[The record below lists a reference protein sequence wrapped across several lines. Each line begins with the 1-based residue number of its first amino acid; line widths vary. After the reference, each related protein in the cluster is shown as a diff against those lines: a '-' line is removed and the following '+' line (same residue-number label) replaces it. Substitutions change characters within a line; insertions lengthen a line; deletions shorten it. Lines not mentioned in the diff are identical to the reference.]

1 MYPFK
6 KPIRIFLDSGG
17 AAAGRLILIPGAED
31 RGIICEFPQIPTVRG
46 SSENSVEFL
55 PEGFF
60 GFPDIRLQ
68 VLEFLLQGARQ

>member
-31 RGIICEFPQIPTVRG
+31 RGIICEFPQIRSVRG
-46 SSENSVEFL
+46 GSENSVEFL

>member
-6 KPIRIFLDSGG
+6 KTIRIFLGSGG

-31 RGIICEFPQIPTVRG
+31 RGLICE
-46 SSENSVEFL
+46 SENSVELL